1 MVTKNDAM
9 TKAASICLR
18 AKGGARARVAVADVM
33 AWRWLCRDSDASSGF
48 CDNRTYSPSGPVAAR
63 RVSAAPKPC
72 GPGPQACSDPE
83 PTPRAAMA
91 ASTASQRPVK
101 GILKNKAS
109 TTSSVGTPAEQALS
123 VEEKLRK
130 KSQRWDE
137 MNILATY
144 HPADKDYGLMKVDEP
159 STPYSS
165 SAGEDEDAHSDSE
178 ATVAEAPE
186 ALVRKLT
193 VSKGLEPGG
202 GARGQESL
210 GEEEGH
216 LSQEER
222 EKKRQFEMK
231 RKLHYNE
238 GLNMKL
244 ARQLLSKDLEE
255 EEDEDVS
262 GTAVGESTNIEESN
276 QKSTASDQLQNTS
289 QYP

>member
-1 MVTKNDAM
+1 
-9 TKAASICLR
+9 
-18 AKGGARARVAVADVM
+18 
-33 AWRWLCRDSDASSGF
+33 
-48 CDNRTYSPSGPVAAR
+48 
-63 RVSAAPKPC
+63 
-72 GPGPQACSDPE
+72 
-83 PTPRAAMA
+83 MA

-159 STPYSS
+159 STPYS
-165 SAGEDEDAHSDSE
+165 
-178 ATVAEAPE
+178 
-186 ALVRKLT
+186 RLT